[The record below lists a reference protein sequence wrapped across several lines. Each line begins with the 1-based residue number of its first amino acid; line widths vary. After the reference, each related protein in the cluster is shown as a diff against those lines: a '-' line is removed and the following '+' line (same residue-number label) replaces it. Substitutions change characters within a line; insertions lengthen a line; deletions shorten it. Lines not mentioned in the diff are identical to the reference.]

1 MKDNFAG
8 KLILFG
14 NFFFFFPFST
24 MNTTSH
30 SLLDCKVS
38 TENSAAS
45 LMGIP
50 SYLTSYF
57 SFLFF
62 FYLWPYLEAC
72 RILFPW
78 LGMEPSPPA
87 VQAWSPNHWSIR
99 EVPTSY
105 FSFAAFNILSLSLT
119 FDYLMSLSVSPYRF
133 ILFDLLWAP
142 GSRCLLLFPG

>member
-8 KLILFG
+8 RLSLFP
-14 NFFFFFPFST
+14 NFFFFSFRT

-38 TENSAAS
+38 TKNSAAS
-45 LMGIP
+45 LMGLP

-62 FYLWPYLEAC
+62 FLWPCLKAC

-78 LGMEPSPPA
+78 LGIEPSPTA
-87 VQAWSPNHWSIR
+87 VQAWSPNHWSTR